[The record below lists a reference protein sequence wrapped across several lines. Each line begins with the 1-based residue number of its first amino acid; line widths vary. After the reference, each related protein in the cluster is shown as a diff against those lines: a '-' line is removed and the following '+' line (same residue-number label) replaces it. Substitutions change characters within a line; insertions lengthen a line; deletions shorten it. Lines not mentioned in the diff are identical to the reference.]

1 MRKMKD
7 PLTSL
12 KQVCSQICIDAIV
25 SVPRPVVD
33 KLVKCLRFNTT
44 VEREVQLETFV
55 LGLGFRVLPD
65 VFGVETRT

>member
-1 MRKMKD
+1 MMMMKD

-12 KQVCSQICIDAIV
+12 EQVCSQICVDAIA

-33 KLVKCLRFNTT
+33 KLVKGLRFNTT

-55 LGLGFRVLPD
+55 LRLGFRVLPD
-65 VFGVETRT
+65 IFSVEIRT

>member
-1 MRKMKD
+1 MMMMKD

-12 KQVCSQICIDAIV
+12 EQVCPQICVDAIA

-33 KLVKCLRFNTT
+33 KLVKGLRFRTA

-65 VFGVETRT
+65 VLGVETRT

>member
-1 MRKMKD
+1 MMMKD

-12 KQVCSQICIDAIV
+12 EQVCSQICVDAIA
-25 SVPRPVVD
+25 SVLRPVVD
-33 KLVKCLRFNTT
+33 KLVKGLRFNTT

-65 VFGVETRT
+65 VFSVETRI